1 MNACSKARR
10 LLNLRQSLLRV
21 SRCWE
26 LRAAMSLAR
35 FWRDQGKVQQA
46 ANCLLL
52 FTAGSLK
59 VSTRAI

>member
-1 MNACSKARR
+1 
-10 LLNLRQSLLRV
+10 LRQSLLRV

-52 FTAGSLK
+52 FTARSLK